1 MRREGLRSRFQET
14 TGYSSAYRGLTAA
27 PLHSAGGFTLIE
39 ILIALA
45 IVGGLLITLIY
56 TLNYHL
62 GLVERQETVTVAT
75 FLAKDKLDD
84 IEGDPE
90 NSKGYFEAP
99 YEEYAYEISVK
110 ESQYPGISEIIVSVN
125 KGNEEVKLNE
135 FVIK

>member
-1 MRREGLRSRFQET
+1 MGS
-14 TGYSSAYRGLTAA
+14 
-27 PLHSAGGFTLIE
+27 GGFRGTTSSDRSVLE
-39 ILIALA
+39 HPAAAGCAGCAALGRTLA

-99 YEEYAYEISVK
+99 YEEYAYETSVK